1 MDELINFLEKKAINK
16 KESRLVYSESS
27 DIDVEMLLNL
37 LVPDDE
43 LNNEVL
49 NKYENTKENY
59 SFIVYC
65 CLYDKRYNVFINIM
79 NQGKLYSNV
88 LRKNFDDEETA
99 FDYFNELSI
108 VIKNNNLNSLSKI
121 LLQRLT
127 N

>member
-1 MDELINFLEKKAINK
+1 MDEVIKILEKKAINK
-16 KESRLVYSESS
+16 KDSRLICSESD

>member
-1 MDELINFLEKKAINK
+1 MNEVINFLEKKAINK
-16 KESRLVYSESS
+16 KESRLVCSESS
-27 DIDVEMLLNL
+27 DIDVETLLNL

-59 SFIVYC
+59 RFIVYC

-79 NQGKLYSNV
+79 NKGKLYSNV
-88 LRKNFDDEETA
+88 LRKNFDGKETA

-108 VIKNNNLNSLSKI
+108 VIKNNDLNSLSKI

>member
-1 MDELINFLEKKAINK
+1 MDEVIKILEKKAINK
-16 KESRLVYSESS
+16 KDSRLICSEFS
-27 DIDVEMLLNL
+27 DIDVETLLNL

-43 LNNEVL
+43 LSNEVL

-59 SFIVYC
+59 RFIVYC

-79 NQGKLYSNV
+79 NKGKLYSNV
-88 LRKNFDDEETA
+88 LRKNFDDKEVA
-99 FDYFNELSI
+99 LDYFNELSI
-108 VIKNNNLNSLSKI
+108 VIKNNDLNSLSKI

>member
-16 KESRLVYSESS
+16 KESRLVCSESS
-27 DIDVEMLLNL
+27 DIDVETLLNL

-59 SFIVYC
+59 RFIVYC

-79 NQGKLYSNV
+79 NKGKLYSNV
-88 LRKNFDDEETA
+88 LRKNFDGKETA
-99 FDYFNELSI
+99 FDYFNELAI
-108 VIKNNNLNSLSKI
+108 VIKNNDLNSLSKI

>member
-1 MDELINFLEKKAINK
+1 MDEVIKILEKKAINK
-16 KESRLVYSESS
+16 KESRLVCSESS
-27 DIDVEMLLNL
+27 DIDVETLLNL

-59 SFIVYC
+59 RFIVYC

-88 LRKNFDDEETA
+88 LRKNFDDKETA

-108 VIKNNNLNSLSKI
+108 VIKNNNLNSLPKI

>member
-1 MDELINFLEKKAINK
+1 MDEVIKILEKKAINK
-16 KESRLVYSESS
+16 KDSRLICSESD

-88 LRKNFDDEETA
+88 FTKNFDD
-99 FDYFNELSI
+99 
-108 VIKNNNLNSLSKI
+108 
-121 LLQRLT
+121 
-127 N
+127 

>member
-88 LRKNFDDEETA
+88 LRKNFDGKETA

-108 VIKNNNLNSLSKI
+108 VIKNNDLNSLSKI
-121 LLQRLT
+121 LLQRL
-127 N
+127 NN